1 MNFKRL
7 LLFLLTALALAS
19 GASAER
25 LQYYRHMV
33 FRESPMEDL
42 RGRHE
47 ISAEQA
53 KTTLHH
59 RFRYNDLDRL
69 IEVRRTVGDKVTRNP
84 GSFEGFFWWAPQV
97 RIEYLPGKE
106 IRSFYNEAGDRIAA
120 HGPVWRMEFTL
131 DAQGRRTALHYFDK
145 DGKPVNGYWGAHRY
159 AWEHPEPGVVIETRF
174 ALDGKPAPLRSNF
187 LFQRV
192 RLEFGH
198 DDLLDTMLNIDAKG
212 ELVATE
218 SGSAVDRIVYD
229 PWLNFTR
236 WQVYDTQ
243 RRPKNGNAP
252 MVATGE
258 HVYDGLGQA
267 RMLRGFGEQGED
279 RAQDGL
285 DGPFTY
291 EYDERGN
298 LTRQQNRNLKGEL
311 QFEARLSYSAD
322 GSRLE
327 WGAVLRRPGPPG
339 LASGPATRDGRHG
352 CTATAVQRPRLAH
365 DAHPLWAG
373 RQATGD
379 LVSRRLARHAG
390 AAAERLCRS
399 FACARPTTVHAASQ
413 SSAVPVRPSESP

>member
-1 MNFKRL
+1 MNFERPV
-7 LLFLLTALALAS
+7 LFLLTALALAS

-25 LQYYRHMV
+25 LQYHRHMV

-59 RFRYNDLDRL
+59 RFRYDDQGRL
-69 IEVRRTVGDKVTRNP
+69 IEVRRAVGDKVTRNP
-84 GSFEGFFWWAPQV
+84 GSFEGFFWWAPEV
-97 RIEYLPGKE
+97 RIEYAPGKE
-106 IRSFYNEAGDRIAA
+106 TRSFYNEAGDRIAA

-131 DAQGRRTALHYFDK
+131 DAQGRRSALHYYDK

-174 ALDGKPAPLRSNF
+174 ALDGKPAPLRSSF

-198 DDLLDTMLNIDAKG
+198 DDLLDTMLNIDAQG
-212 ELVATE
+212 QLVATD

-236 WQVYDTQ
+236 WQVYDTH

-252 MVATGE
+252 IVAIGE

-279 RAQDGL
+279 RPQDGL

-327 WGAVLRRPGPPG
+327 WVRYFDGQGRPASPPG
-339 LASGPATRDGRHG
+339 LPPEMEGMVAQHLQYSDRGLRTTPIRYGRDGK
-352 CTATAVQRPRLAH
+352 RL
-365 DAHPLWAG
+365 G
-373 RQATGD
+373 T
-379 LVSRRLARHAG
+379 S
-390 AAAERLCRS
+390 
-399 FACARPTTVHAASQ
+399 
-413 SSAVPVRPSESP
+413 

>member
-1 MNFKRL
+1 MNFKRPV
-7 LLFLLTALALAS
+7 LFLLCALALAS

-25 LQYYRHMV
+25 LQYHRHLV

-59 RFRYNDLDRL
+59 RFRYDDQGRL
-69 IEVRRTVGDKVTRNP
+69 TEVRRAVGDTVTRNP

-97 RIEYLPGKE
+97 RIEYLPGRE

-131 DAQGRRTALHYFDK
+131 DAQGRRSTLHYFDK
-145 DGKPVNGYWGAHRY
+145 DGQPVEGQWGAHRY
-159 AWEHPEPGVVIETRF
+159 TWEYPEPGVVIETRHK
-174 ALDGKPAPLRSNF
+174 LNGDSAPLRPNF
-187 LFQRV
+187 LFHRV

-198 DDLLDTMLNIDAKG
+198 DDLLDTMLNIDAQG
-212 ELVATE
+212 QLVATN

-229 PWLNFTR
+229 PWGSFVR

-243 RRPKNGNAP
+243 RRPKNGNDP

-267 RMLRGFGEQGED
+267 IMLRGFGEQGED
-279 RAQDGL
+279 RAL
-285 DGPFTY
+285 DGTSGPTTY
-291 EYDERGN
+291 AYDAHGN
-298 LTRQQNRNLKGEL
+298 QTRQQLRNMKGEL
-311 QFEARLSYSAD
+311 DFEVRLSYSAE

-327 WGAVLRRPGPPG
+327 WVRYFDGQGKPSSPPG
-339 LASGPATRDGRHG
+339 LPPALAGMVAQQLQYDARGLRTAPIRYGADGK
-352 CTATAVQRPRLAH
+352 
-365 DAHPLWAG
+365 PLP
-373 RQATGD
+373 
-379 LVSRRLARHAG
+379 AR
-390 AAAERLCRS
+390 
-399 FACARPTTVHAASQ
+399 
-413 SSAVPVRPSESP
+413 